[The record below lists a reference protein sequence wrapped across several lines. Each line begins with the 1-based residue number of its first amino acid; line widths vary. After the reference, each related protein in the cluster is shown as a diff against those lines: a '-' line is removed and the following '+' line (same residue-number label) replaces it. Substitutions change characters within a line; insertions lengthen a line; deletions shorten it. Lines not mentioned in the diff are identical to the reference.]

1 MLRRTPAISARRFRA
16 SDDAAGCLQ
25 PPHPIAP
32 DCNALRLVHPI
43 APDCDALRAWDQPRV
58 SPSSVTQWVSP
69 AFWFILPADWDR
81 IVGVRILVL
90 TDTYPP
96 ENRGGAGEVA
106 SLVADGLASQG
117 HEICV
122 VTSGRGADRDPHP
135 RPIAPDGNTLRS
147 RDAGV
152 PGNRVTVRRIRTPVP
167 AIARRHLSILNPVAL
182 AGVWRVAREFRP
194 DAVHVHNV
202 HERLSFASLA
212 VARGGGTRTVPV
224 VLTAHDYLLFCLTK
238 FLCSRGDVGFAA
250 TPTQCEHCTTMRRV
264 PGRNLMVHGLVKRY
278 VTSLACISHAQARAM
293 ARNGFADVPTTVVH
307 NGLDASMCETKP
319 SDGEAFRRRLGLD
332 SRPIVLFG
340 GRASGAKGG
349 DQLARAMV
357 RAIKRVPSQLVVL
370 GDRPEYF
377 VTLRAIADGAGLQ
390 ADALHDGGWLDPDG
404 LREAHGA
411 ASVCAIPSVYPDPF
425 NLMTLRAM
433 LHGRPVV
440 GTCHGATPELVVD
453 GETGLI
459 ADPWDADAFGDALA
473 DILLDPDRA
482 RLMGEAGRKRGM
494 SMFTLG
500 RQIEAYARLLGRELH
515 DPPQPIAPYGNT
527 LRLAH
532 LNPDGEAD

>member
-1 MLRRTPAISARRFRA
+1 MLS
-16 SDDAAGCLQ
+16 
-25 PPHPIAP
+25 
-32 DCNALRLVHPI
+32 
-43 APDCDALRAWDQPRV
+43 
-58 SPSSVTQWVSP
+58 
-69 AFWFILPADWDR
+69 
-81 IVGVRILVL
+81 
-90 TDTYPP
+90 DTYPP
-96 ENRGGAGEVA
+96 VNRGGAGEVA
-106 SLVADGLASQG
+106 SLVADGLALRG
-117 HEICV
+117 HEVCV
-122 VTSGRGADRDPHP
+122 VTSGRGADRESARDTA
-135 RPIAPDGNTLRS
+135 RPNAPPDLKALRLSGRGN
-147 RDAGV
+147 AGV
-152 PGNRVTVRRIRTPVP
+152 SVRRIRTPVP
-167 AIARRHLSILNPVAL
+167 AIARRHLSILNPVAV

-212 VARGGGTRTVPV
+212 VARGGGSRTLPV
-224 VLTAHDYLLFCLTK
+224 ILTAHDYLLFCLTK
-238 FLCSRGDVGFAA
+238 FLCSRGDVGFTA
-250 TPTQCEHCTTMRRV
+250 TPTQCVHCTTMRRV
-264 PGRNLMVHGLVKRY
+264 PGRNLIVHSLVKRH

-293 ARNGFADVPTTVVH
+293 ACNGFADVPTTVVH
-307 NGLDASMCETKP
+307 NGLDGSTCVSKA
-319 SDGEAFRRRLGLD
+319 SDGEAFRLRLGLD

-357 RAIKRVPSQLVVL
+357 RAIKRVPCQLVVL

-377 VTLRAIADGAGLQ
+377 VTLRAIADEAGLPT
-390 ADALHDGGWLDPDG
+390 DALHDGGWLDQDG

-411 ASVCAIPSVYPDPF
+411 AAVCAIPSVYPDPF

-482 RLMGEAGRKRGM
+482 RLMGEAGRTRGM

-500 RQIEAYARLLGRELH
+500 RQIDAYARLLGDKQDLS
-515 DPPQPIAPYGNT
+515 DPPHYLKPEGGAG
-527 LRLAH
+527 
-532 LNPDGEAD
+532 

>member
-1 MLRRTPAISARRFRA
+1 
-16 SDDAAGCLQ
+16 
-25 PPHPIAP
+25 
-32 DCNALRLVHPI
+32 
-43 APDCDALRAWDQPRV
+43 
-58 SPSSVTQWVSP
+58 
-69 AFWFILPADWDR
+69 
-81 IVGVRILVL
+81 VL
-90 TDTYPP
+90 SDTYPP
-96 ENRGGAGEVA
+96 VNRGGAGEVA
-106 SLVADGLASQG
+106 SLVADGLALRG
-117 HEICV
+117 HEVCV
-122 VTSGRGADRDPHP
+122 VTSGRGADRESARDTGG
-135 RPIAPDGNTLRS
+135 RGN
-147 RDAGV
+147 AGV
-152 PGNRVTVRRIRTPVP
+152 SVQRIRTPVP
-167 AIARRHLSILNPVAL
+167 AIARRHLSILNPVAV

-212 VARGGGTRTVPV
+212 VARGGGSRTLPV
-224 VLTAHDYLLFCLTK
+224 ILTAHDYLLFCLTK
-238 FLCSRGDVGFAA
+238 FLCSRGDVGFTA
-250 TPTQCEHCTTMRRV
+250 TPTQCVHCTTMRRV
-264 PGRNLMVHGLVKRY
+264 PGRNLIVHSLVKRH

-293 ARNGFADVPTTVVH
+293 ACNGFADVPTTVVH
-307 NGLDASMCETKP
+307 NGLDGSACVSKA
-319 SDGEAFRRRLGLD
+319 SDGEAFRLRLGLD

-357 RAIKRVPSQLVVL
+357 RAIKRVPCQLVVL

-377 VTLRAIADGAGLQ
+377 VTLRAIADDAGLP
-390 ADALHDGGWLDPDG
+390 ADALHDGGWLDQDG

-411 ASVCAIPSVYPDPF
+411 AAVCAIPSVYPDPF

-482 RLMGEAGRKRGM
+482 RLMGEAGRTRGM

-500 RQIEAYARLLGRELH
+500 RQIEAYARLLGDKRHLS
-515 DPPQPIAPYGNT
+515 DPPYYLKPEWGAG
-527 LRLAH
+527 
-532 LNPDGEAD
+532 